1 MEQEVLLLFPGGLIP
16 ILPFSPTLRAMGWLW
31 ALANSGKFLGK
42 IWAWTQ
48 NQTAPKRLF
57 SRAVT
62 HLNSCVWA
70 QPVYLHMAWK
80 ALERALGKN
89 PWAGTDVCGVTH
101 SCWIPQQML
110 LEPEHGKSLVLL
122 VFVLF
127 SFFILNFGRQDV
139 NSKQKNLA
147 YYRDQKT
154 GDSAKKCHL
163 SELMIQE
170 LYEGRGI
177 FESVLAP
184 QRTEIKIYPSREV
197 SAVTLFLEQV
207 QTHK

>member
-1 MEQEVLLLFPGGLIP
+1 
-16 ILPFSPTLRAMGWLW
+16 
-31 ALANSGKFLGK
+31 
-42 IWAWTQ
+42 
-48 NQTAPKRLF
+48 
-57 SRAVT
+57 
-62 HLNSCVWA
+62 
-70 QPVYLHMAWK
+70 
-80 ALERALGKN
+80 
-89 PWAGTDVCGVTH
+89 
-101 SCWIPQQML
+101 ML